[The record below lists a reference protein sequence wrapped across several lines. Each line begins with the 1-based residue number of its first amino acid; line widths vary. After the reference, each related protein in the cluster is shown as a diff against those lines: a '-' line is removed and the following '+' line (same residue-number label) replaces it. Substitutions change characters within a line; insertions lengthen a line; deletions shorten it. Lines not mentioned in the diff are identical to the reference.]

1 MDWLQDVTSI
11 EVPSKFHSDGAS
23 INTVWHFILQE
34 TFVNVME
41 DVWGKKGV
49 DRDRDDESLTYKDRT
64 YKEI

>member
-11 EVPSKFHSDGAS
+11 RVPSKFHSDEAL

-49 DRDRDDESLTYKDRT
+49 EK
-64 YKEI
+64 KG